1 MSSGKQGKLY
11 ALLDSRN
18 AVLAQG
24 RLENP
29 PDAPDWQVRVP
40 EDKISAVMEHEE
52 IQLVPI
58 DGDGDALLG
67 RVRRNRNDLIVL
79 QKLHSLGSEM
89 RQNLRM
95 PTHFQSFIYPV
106 SGGWKGRRQAEAND
120 LSCGGVAFFC
130 APQRGGGGVG
140 VGVVEL
146 VVPITSEPLILKC
159 QVLRRRPSDREDEV
173 LYAAKF
179 VEMCDDEEMIVREAV
194 FSVQVRS
201 RAR

>member
-1 MSSGKQGKLY
+1 MNSGKQGKLY

-95 PTHFQSFIYPV
+95 PTHFQSFIYAV

-130 APQRGGGGVG
+130 AQQLEDGE
-140 VGVVEL
+140 VVEL

-159 QVLRRRPSDREDEV
+159 QVLRRRPSDRKDEV

>member
-1 MSSGKQGKLY
+1 MNSGKQGKLY

-79 QKLHSLGSEM
+79 QKLQSLGSEM

-120 LSCGGVAFFC
+120 LSCGVVAFFC
-130 APQRGGGGVG
+130 AQQLEDGE
-140 VGVVEL
+140 VVEL

-159 QVLRRRPSDREDEV
+159 QVLRRRPSDRENEV